1 MWLDARQV
9 LNTNTDYIV
18 LTQSIVDTPRL
29 WFMLDVH
36 SEWNAVNQII
46 YIGTRLSS
54 IFNAAAADDVVVVYV
69 WFRVLFKLIKLLWDM
84 VSAPGSNTVR

>member
-9 LNTNTDYIV
+9 HNTNTDYIV

-36 SEWNAVNQII
+36 SEWNALNQII

-54 IFNAAAADDVVVVYV
+54 IFIAAAAATDNVVVCVCG
-69 WFRVLFKLIKLLWDM
+69 FEFFL
-84 VSAPGSNTVR
+84 N